1 MSNLTESNKASHSV
15 FAAEI
20 DGYSSFFKLSRRE
33 TEVVVALIRNITNS
47 EEIAK
52 TLTISTHTVNNH
64 LKSIFE
70 KTKTSSKTEI
80 LATFLRYAAECLQ
93 RRSPFVRRPSLLIVS
108 EETVL
113 SSFIANGLRDRG
125 IKAYTLTDPGQITE
139 MLRKFAIDFVVFDAS
154 CNNAR
159 ALDYVKQIRSAFPNW
174 PQFVLLNAEADC
186 STEDCMQVGAVGYL
200 TKPLDM
206 DQLFRTV
213 MGHLIEPIEEKA
225 RYLRLDLSSV
235 ITLPKP
241 CQIGVHDL
249 GFGGAFIPLDGS
261 IQKKYRLNVG
271 CIVEANISPLQASVS
286 FKVKGRIA
294 WKRSP
299 EDSAEQPGIG
309 LQFIEVSDH
318 DQFLLDEWLKTHEEK
333 AFIPNGRRDVERGAE
348 QLNLLARGDH
358 TPVVSHQD
366 TL

>member
-1 MSNLTESNKASHSV
+1 MSNMTESSRAPHSV
-15 FAAEI
+15 FANEI
-20 DGYSSFFKLSRRE
+20 DGYSSSFKLSRRE

-47 EEIAK
+47 DEIAK
-52 TLTISTHTVNNH
+52 TLMISTHTVNNH

-70 KTKTSSKTEI
+70 KTSTGSKTEI

-93 RRSPFVRRPSLLIVS
+93 RRSPFVRRPRLLIVS

-113 SSFIANGLRDRG
+113 SNFITNGLRDRG
-125 IKAYTLTDPGQITE
+125 IKTYTLTDPGQITE
-139 MLRKFAIDFVVFDAS
+139 ILRRFAVDFVILDAT
-154 CNNAR
+154 CNSSR
-159 ALDYVKQIRSAFPNW
+159 ALRYVQQMRGAFPNW
-174 PQFVLLNAEADC
+174 PQFLLINAEADC
-186 STEDCMQVGAVGYL
+186 STEECMQVGVIGHL

-206 DQLFRTV
+206 DHLFRTV

-225 RYLRLDLSSV
+225 RHLRLDLSSV

-249 GFGGAFIPLDGS
+249 GSGGAFIPLDGS
-261 IQKKYRLNVG
+261 LQKKYRLNVG
-271 CIVEANISPLQASVS
+271 SIVEANITPLQASVS

-318 DQFLLDEWLKTHEEK
+318 DQFLLDEWLKTHVEK
-333 AFIPNGRRDVERGAE
+333 AFIPNGGRNAERGAE

-358 TPVVSHQD
+358 NPIVSHQD
-366 TL
+366 TR